1 MLSLVFAIP
10 ARCTSLAISTATG
23 CASWLAGQVVQTL
36 LAEQPTPASAPSTRQ
51 AAASSDFFATSPISS
66 KGNQQPA
73 RSAKID
79 PCKARR
85 STSTKPSLQARRL
98 PASLQDKP
106 TTVRNTHLA
115 PTFGQQPA
123 VLTPSSASAPSS
135 ANRRVERMPSLAAL
149 STRGPFIAPQC
160 SKLSLSNSSPRLS
173 RSTVEPR
180 SPAPT
185 SPAPTSPLRSAA
197 YDAKSG
203 ILSMWLCERRAHFPT
218 RAAYAAARAHGLA
231 RIAQEEPYELR
242 LEEARVDKRDPTVK
256 AVGQARASAEIRH
269 SRQERIAGFM
279 DEYLDSLVSPA
290 TSSPSP
296 SPLASVPH
304 TAPRRPS
311 LLAPI
316 PSPRGVSSRGLPR
329 PLLWTRQQRPASE
342 RLVRDVQRSRENGRW
357 KKRAFGLRREAVLT
371 AASAVQACC

>member
-1 MLSLVFAIP
+1 MLSLVFTVP
-10 ARCTSLAISTATG
+10 ARCTSLAYSTATG

-36 LAEQPTPASAPSTRQ
+36 LAEQPAPASAPSTRQ
-51 AAASSDFFATSPISS
+51 TAASSDFFATSAISS
-66 KGNQQPA
+66 KGNQPPA
-73 RSAKID
+73 CSAKSE
-79 PCKARR
+79 PTCNARR
-85 STSTKPSLQARRL
+85 STSAKPSLQARRL
-98 PASLQDKP
+98 PSSLQDKP
-106 TTVRNTHLA
+106 ATVRDTHLA
-115 PTFGQQPA
+115 PIFGQQPA
-123 VLTPSSASAPSS
+123 SLTPSSASAPSS
-135 ANRRVERMPSLAAL
+135 ATRRVERTPSLAAFP
-149 STRGPFIAPQC
+149 TRGPFIAPHG
-160 SKLSLSNSSPRLS
+160 SNLGLPSSSPNPPR
-173 RSTVEPR
+173 RSTV
-180 SPAPT
+180 APC

-203 ILSMWLCERRAHFPT
+203 ILSMWLCDHRAHFPT

-242 LEEARVDKRDPTVK
+242 LEEARADKRDPTVK

-269 SRQERIAGFM
+269 SRKERIAGFM

-316 PSPRGVSSRGLPR
+316 PSPRGVSSRSLPR

-357 KKRAFGLRREAVLT
+357 KKRALGLRREAVLT
-371 AASAVQACC
+371 AAFAVQACC